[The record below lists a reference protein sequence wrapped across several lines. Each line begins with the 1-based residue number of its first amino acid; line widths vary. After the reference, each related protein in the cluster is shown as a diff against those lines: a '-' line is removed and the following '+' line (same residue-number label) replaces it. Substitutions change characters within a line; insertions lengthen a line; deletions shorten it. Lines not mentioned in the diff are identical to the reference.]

1 MMYVSMQAIA
11 YGGLNAY
18 LAKSKRQVEESVQLV
33 RGKLSKMSRITM
45 EALIVI
51 DVHGE
56 SGSDFHGEST
66 CSW

>member
-1 MMYVSMQAIA
+1 MLNSFKQLCSLFHVQAIG

-18 LAKSKRQVEESVQLV
+18 LAKSKKQVEGSVELV
-33 RGKLSKMSRITM
+33 RGKLSKMSRITL

-56 SGSDFHGEST
+56 L
-66 CSW
+66 

>member
-1 MMYVSMQAIA
+1 MLEMAVVQAIT

-33 RGKLSKMSRITM
+33 RGKLSKMSRITL

-51 DVHGE
+51 DVHGQFCCP
-56 SGSDFHGEST
+56 SCYCLHD
-66 CSW
+66 